1 MEKEKTA
8 FEINILSLVL
18 SYPCFLPCH
27 SVLLSSVEL
36 MTLTISVAWH
46 EYLRDFGGLVT
57 EESDRKL
64 FLLGGWGQV
73 TDHARKEQR
82 LGD

>member
-1 MEKEKTA
+1 MEKRQLLKLT
-8 FEINILSLVL
+8 FSLVL
-18 SYPCFLPCH
+18 SHPCLLPQY
-27 SVLLSSVEL
+27 VLLSSVEL

-46 EYLRDFGGLVT
+46 EYLRDFGGLVP

-64 FLLGGWGQV
+64 FLFGGWGRV
-73 TDHARKEQR
+73 TDHARKQQR